1 MTNVII
7 VGAGICGSSL
17 ARAAKAAGLGIVV
30 VDDNRPTD
38 SLAAAAV
45 LRRAWHSADEIALFD
60 RSMAL
65 YREWGVPVLSSA
77 VVTSY
82 RGTEPKVQPDWHMVA
97 PALPL
102 WAASIAGHATAI
114 DGGVAI
120 DARPTA
126 RGPESDR
133 TVAGDRV
140 LWATG
145 RYGGNV
151 SGVTHGVTWVH
162 DDPIAGLVNPSIM
175 RVHHLAPYKSV
186 MAGAVGGR
194 ARFGSSSASTSEK
207 AWQQAREMLA
217 EAERI
222 GMIKDRANWEPRAGV
237 RVKAAPATTL
247 GGMHRTGYAL
257 APALAERIIA
267 RVGR

>member
-45 LRRAWHSADEIALFD
+45 LRRAWHSADETALFD

-65 YREWGVPVLSSA
+65 YREWGVPVLSGA
-77 VVTSY
+77 IVTNY
-82 RGTEPKVQPDWHMVA
+82 RHTEPKIDPDWHMIA

-102 WAASIAGHATAI
+102 WPASIAGHASAI
-114 DGGVAI
+114 DGGVAVLGREI
-120 DARPTA
+120 EAHH
-126 RGPESDR
+126 
-133 TVAGDRV
+133 V

-162 DDPIAGLVNPSIM
+162 DDPHAALVNPQMM
-175 RVHHLAPYKSV
+175 RVHHVAPYKSV
-186 MAGAVGGR
+186 MAGVVGKR
-194 ARFGSSSASTSEK
+194 ARFGSSSANTAEK
-207 AWQQAREMLA
+207 AWEQARYFKELGIR
-217 EAERI
+217 EQIIEDVEGWRPVY
-222 GMIKDRANWEPRAGV
+222 GQ
-237 RVKAAPATTL
+237 RVKSAQAATL